1 MFQRSLDV
9 ASTLISCSSTE
20 KSAETILEMFVKQ
33 VATDFAKVQDSIAV
47 IKAQAKI
54 NELKEQGQAE
64 EGS

>member
-33 VATDFAKVQDSIAV
+33 VATDFAKVQDSIAI
-47 IKAQAKI
+47 IKAQAKV
-54 NELKEQGQAE
+54 NDLKTQGLPE
-64 EGS
+64 DST